1 MRKFATR
8 IPSSQDTSWHASY
21 RPPSTN
27 ETKET
32 IMLKM
37 SPSRLDRVAA
47 CPRFVFDD
55 RETKAMDSVQESL
68 DAGIN
73 FHTIMEGI
81 SKDPENATSLIAAI
95 PDFTTR
101 RDAEWAW
108 NHVRGI
114 LDAGGQIVGVESEAY
129 ESSVCRR
136 GFIDLLIAVNG
147 GVVIVDWK
155 LVRQIGEH
163 DLQLKAYAI
172 YAFECCKLD
181 CTEDVSHARVMA
193 ISPAIQHVS
202 DVTYT
207 RDQLPAMRAD
217 IIALMDKVEN
227 PFSPPVPGPVCTS
240 CKWSGRCPAQCK
252 ELVPVSQ
259 EVSLPVAY
267 GDLLNPSTPNG
278 RARRRYFLDW
288 LVKAVDNVKEDDLN
302 WVKAGNEP
310 PPGYKL
316 VSMPG
321 RTTLPSEALPQA
333 IDMLASAGYSLDTIH
348 GACSL
353 SLTKL
358 SAALAPVLGED
369 EKDLKKRLEAMLAA
383 FTVTGQPSESLR
395 RVSKKTMAE
404 LFKALPE

>member
-1 MRKFATR
+1 
-8 IPSSQDTSWHASY
+8 
-21 RPPSTN
+21 
-27 ETKET
+27 
-32 IMLKM
+32 MLKM

-73 FHTIMEGI
+73 FHTIMENIG
-81 SKDPENATSLIAAI
+81 KDPDNATALIAAI

-108 NHVRGI
+108 GQVRGI
-114 LDAGGQIVGVESEAY
+114 LDAGGQILGVEVEAL
-129 ESSVCRR
+129 ETAVCRR
-136 GFIDLLIAVNG
+136 GFMDLFIEVPDG
-147 GVVIVDWK
+147 YVVVDWK

-172 YAFECCKLD
+172 GRFENHGSAKH
-181 CTEDVSHARVMA
+181 VRVMA

-207 RDQLPAMRAD
+207 RDQLPEMKAD

-227 PFSPPVPGPVCTS
+227 PFTPPVPGPVCTS

-259 EVSLPVAY
+259 EVSLPVVYA
-267 GDLLNPSTPNG
+267 DLLNPSTPNG

-288 LVKAVDNVKEDDLN
+288 IVKAVENVKDDDLA

-310 PPGYKL
+310 PAGYKL
-316 VSMPG
+316 VCMPG
-321 RTTLPSEALPQA
+321 RTTIPSESVPQV
-333 IDMLASAGYSLDTIH
+333 IDQLVASGYPIDTVH
-348 GACSL
+348 GACSI

-358 SAALAPVLGED
+358 AAALAPVLGGD
-369 EKDLKKRLEAMLAA
+369 EKDMKKQLEKQIAA
-383 FTVTGQPSESLR
+383 FTATGQASESLR
-395 RVSKKTMAE
+395 RVSKKTLAE
-404 LFKALPE
+404 LFKALPA

>member
-1 MRKFATR
+1 
-8 IPSSQDTSWHASY
+8 
-21 RPPSTN
+21 
-27 ETKET
+27 
-32 IMLKM
+32 MLKM

-68 DAGIN
+68 DAGIQ
-73 FHTIMEGI
+73 FHSIMEDIG
-81 SKDPENATSLIAAI
+81 KDPDNATARIAAI

-108 NHVRGI
+108 GQVRGI
-114 LDAGGQIVGVESEAY
+114 LDAGGQIIGVEFEAF
-129 ESSVCRR
+129 ETDVCRR
-136 GFIDLLIAVNG
+136 GFIDLLIEVPDG
-147 GVVIVDWK
+147 YVVVDWK

-172 YAFECCKLD
+172 GRFEASRMAKH
-181 CTEDVSHARVMA
+181 VRVMA

-207 RDQLPAMRAD
+207 RDQLPAMKAD

-227 PFSPPVPGPVCTS
+227 PFTPPAPGPVCTS

-267 GDLLNPSTPNG
+267 ADLLNPSTPNG

-288 LVKAVDNVKEDDLN
+288 LVKAVENVKEDDLN
-302 WVKAGNEP
+302 WIKAGNEP

-321 RTTLPSEALPQA
+321 RTTMPSESTPQA
-333 IDMLASAGYSLDTIH
+333 IDTLVSAGYSLDTIH

-353 SLTKL
+353 SLSKL

-369 EKDLKKRLEAMLAA
+369 EKELKKRLEATLAS

>member
-1 MRKFATR
+1 
-8 IPSSQDTSWHASY
+8 
-21 RPPSTN
+21 
-27 ETKET
+27 
-32 IMLKM
+32 MLKM

-73 FHTIMEGI
+73 FHTIMENIG
-81 SKDPENATSLIAAI
+81 KDPDNATTLIAAI

-108 NHVRGI
+108 GQVRGI
-114 LDAGGQIVGVESEAY
+114 LDAGGRILGVEVEAL
-129 ESSVCRR
+129 ETTVCRR
-136 GFIDLLIAVNG
+136 GFIDLLIGVPNG
-147 GVVIVDWK
+147 LVVVDWK

-172 YAFECCKLD
+172 GGFENFIAPQ
-181 CTEDVSHARVMA
+181 EYVRVMA

-207 RDQLPAMRAD
+207 RDQLPQMKAD
-217 IIALMDKVEN
+217 IIALMDVVEN

-252 ELVPVSQ
+252 ELVPVSN
-259 EVSLPVAY
+259 ESSMPVVYA
-267 GDLLNPSTPNG
+267 DLLNPATAEG

-288 LVKAVDNVKEDDLN
+288 IVKAVENVKDDDLA

-310 PPGYKL
+310 PAGYKL

-321 RTTLPSEALPQA
+321 RTTIPSESVPQV
-333 IDMLASAGYSLDTIH
+333 IDQLVASGYPIDTVH

-358 SAALAPVLGED
+358 AAALAPVLGGE
-369 EKDLKKRLEAMLAA
+369 EKDLKKQLEKQIAA
-383 FTVTGQPSESLR
+383 FTVTGQASESLR
-395 RVSKKTMAE
+395 RVSKKTLAE
-404 LFKALPE
+404 LFKALPA

>member
-1 MRKFATR
+1 
-8 IPSSQDTSWHASY
+8 
-21 RPPSTN
+21 
-27 ETKET
+27 
-32 IMLKM
+32 MLKM

-73 FHTIMEGI
+73 FHTIMESIGN
-81 SKDPENATSLIAAI
+81 DPDNATALIAAI

-108 NHVRGI
+108 GHVRGI
-114 LDAGGQIVGVESEAY
+114 LDAGGQILGVEI
-129 ESSVCRR
+129 ESLETTVCRR
-136 GFIDLLIAVNG
+136 GYIDLLIQVPG
-147 GVVIVDWK
+147 GYVVVDWK

-172 YAFECCKLD
+172 GVLENNLS
-181 CTEDVSHARVMA
+181 EPEHVRVMA

-207 RDQLPAMRAD
+207 WDQLPQMKAD

-227 PFSPPVPGPVCTS
+227 PFTPPVPGPVCTS

-259 EVSLPVAY
+259 ESEMPVVYA
-267 GDLLNPSTPNG
+267 DLLNPTTAEG

-288 LVKAVDNVKEDDLN
+288 IVKAVENVKEDDLN

-310 PPGYKL
+310 PLGYKL

-321 RTTLPSEALPQA
+321 RTTIPSESLPQV
-333 IDMLASAGYSLDTIH
+333 IDLLVSSGYSLDTIH

-353 SLTKL
+353 NLTKL
-358 SAALAPVLGED
+358 SAALAPALGED
-369 EKDLKKRLEAMLAA
+369 EKDLKKQLEKLLAA

-395 RVSKKTMAE
+395 RVSKKTLAE
-404 LFKALPE
+404 LFKALPA